1 MDAVDRSLYEF
12 GDCQVDLARLE
23 LRRAGSR
30 VHVEPQVF
38 DVLAHLIVH
47 RDRVVTKGELLD
59 TVWGDRFVSES
70 ALTSRIRAAR
80 SAVGDDGGAQRVIRT
95 AHGRGYRFVADV
107 IESAPPSAHMS
118 VLPIDDGTDTAGST
132 DATDGSPRLAAAR
145 GADAAAVDRSAPG
158 HDEARLE
165 QHIRFCTT
173 TDGTRLAY
181 ATAGSGPPLVKVA
194 NWLTHLDY
202 DWDSPVWRHWLVG
215 LARGRELIRYDER
228 GCGLSD
234 WDVDDF
240 SFEAWV
246 DDLEHLV
253 DAVGLDRF
261 PLLGISQGAA
271 VAIAFAV
278 RHPER
283 VSHLVLWGG
292 YGRGRLVRAN
302 TPEERR
308 EAALDLEVA
317 RVGWGREDATFRQ
330 VFTSQFLPTGTR
342 EQWDALN
349 ELQRRTTSPDNA
361 VRFLEV
367 FAEIDV
373 VELATQ
379 VRCPTLILHAR
390 DDLRVPLA
398 SARELAALI
407 PGSRLVPLNSPNHIL
422 TAVEPAWPLFLA
434 EVERF
439 LAQDDATG

>member
-38 DVLAHLIVH
+38 DVLSHLIRH

-59 TVWGDRFVSES
+59 AVWGDRFVSES

-107 IESAPPSAHMS
+107 VELGEAVEAAPAPP
-118 VLPIDDGTDTAGST
+118 T
-132 DATDGSPRLAAAR
+132 
-145 GADAAAVDRSAPG
+145 AVDGRTVATPATPLGRAPAPAVTAVD
-158 HDEARLE
+158 HDPDADDTRLE

-173 TDGTRLAY
+173 RDGTCLAY
-181 ATAGSGPPLVKVA
+181 ATAGSGPPLVKAA

-215 LARGRELIRYDER
+215 LAQRRELIRYDER

-240 SFEAWV
+240 SFDAWV

-253 DAVGLDRF
+253 DAIGLDRF

-271 VAIAFAV
+271 VAIAYAV

-283 VSHLVLWGG
+283 VSRMILWGG

-302 TPEERR
+302 TPEQRR

-317 RVGWGREDATFRQ
+317 RVGWGREDPTFRQ

-349 ELQRRTTSPDNA
+349 ELQRRTTSPANA

-373 VELATQ
+373 AELATQ

-390 DDLRVPLA
+390 DDLRVPLS

-422 TAVEPAWPLFLA
+422 TSVEPAWPLFLG
-434 EVERF
+434 EVDRF
-439 LAQDDATG
+439 LAQD